1 MLGLSALRGQ
11 FQRRLVL
18 RLRSSPPLPELSPA
32 EHQFRQDGM
41 YRRTRPRGVFQLRP
55 VLRLC
60 RSPSRPEQ
68 LPLVL
73 RRHGMTL
80 KEYS

>member
-32 EHQFRQDGM
+32 EHQFRQDGV
-41 YRRTRPRGVFQLRP
+41 YRRTRPRGVFQLRLA
-55 VLRLC
+55 LRSR
-60 RSPSRPEQ
+60 RSPSQPEQ

-73 RRHGMTL
+73 RRHRMTL
-80 KEYS
+80 VELS